1 MLSVKKGENHMGNQ
15 IYKEISK
22 FAEMQRDEI
31 KREKAKKKRKSV
43 CIDPDSVIGKEIM
56 YQTAL
61 LHEILDEIRGEKAMT
76 KEELLILEKILE
88 KIDKADEMNCKKEEE
103 YNSFCTN
110 TREDWNEENYQ
121 KLKREK
127 ALTEAAYFASL
138 IELKA
143 EVKCMLN
150 Q

>member
-1 MLSVKKGENHMGNQ
+1 MTSEGVKDIKIPHLY
-15 IYKEISK
+15 IYSDAATSCKKSIRLESRKRQDLIHRI
-22 FAEMQRDEI
+22 QRE
-31 KREKAKKKRKSV
+31 EK
-43 CIDPDSVIGKEIM
+43 
-56 YQTAL
+56 T
-61 LHEILDEIRGEKAMT
+61 MT
-76 KEELLILEKILE
+76 KEEALSLEKILT
-88 KIDKADEMNCKKEEE
+88 KIDRADEMNCKKEEE

-110 TREDWNEENYQ
+110 TREDWNEEQYQ

>member
-1 MLSVKKGENHMGNQ
+1 
-15 IYKEISK
+15 
-22 FAEMQRDEI
+22 
-31 KREKAKKKRKSV
+31 
-43 CIDPDSVIGKEIM
+43 
-56 YQTAL
+56 
-61 LHEILDEIRGEKAMT
+61 MT
-76 KEELLILEKILE
+76 KEESLRLEKILK

-121 KLKREK
+121 KLKRKK

-143 EVKCMLN
+143 EVKCMLT
-150 Q
+150 

>member
-1 MLSVKKGENHMGNQ
+1 
-15 IYKEISK
+15 
-22 FAEMQRDEI
+22 
-31 KREKAKKKRKSV
+31 
-43 CIDPDSVIGKEIM
+43 
-56 YQTAL
+56 
-61 LHEILDEIRGEKAMT
+61 MT
-76 KEELLILEKILE
+76 KEESLRLEQILK
-88 KIDKADEMNCKKEEE
+88 KIDEADEADDRKDEE
-103 YNSFCTN
+103 YNRFCLRM
-110 TREDWNEENYQ
+110 RENWNGEKYQ

>member
-1 MLSVKKGENHMGNQ
+1 MTSEGVKDIKIPHLY
-15 IYKEISK
+15 IYSDAATSCKKSIRLKSRK
-22 FAEMQRDEI
+22 RQDLIHRIQRE
-31 KREKAKKKRKSV
+31 EK
-43 CIDPDSVIGKEIM
+43 
-56 YQTAL
+56 T
-61 LHEILDEIRGEKAMT
+61 MT
-76 KEELLILEKILE
+76 KEESLRLEKILK

-143 EVKCMLN
+143 EVKCMLT
-150 Q
+150 

>member
-1 MLSVKKGENHMGNQ
+1 
-15 IYKEISK
+15 
-22 FAEMQRDEI
+22 
-31 KREKAKKKRKSV
+31 
-43 CIDPDSVIGKEIM
+43 
-56 YQTAL
+56 
-61 LHEILDEIRGEKAMT
+61 MT
-76 KEELLILEKILE
+76 KEESLRLEQILK
-88 KIDKADEMNCKKEEE
+88 KIDEADEADDRKNEE
-103 YNSFCTN
+103 YNRFCLRM
-110 TREDWNEENYQ
+110 RENLNEEKYQ